1 MADKTTDA
9 KKAPVEKKTAA
20 KKAPAEKKT
29 AAKKAPAE
37 KKVAAAKAPAE
48 KKAAAAKAP
57 AEKKAAAAKAPA
69 EKKVAAKKAPAEKK
83 AAAKKPAKKAE
94 PIIKT
99 ILQVEGKDFDLSTVA
114 VDALKK
120 YKSTHKRKVVSEFV
134 VYVKPE
140 DNAAYFTV
148 NGEGQEDFKVEL

>member
-1 MADKTTDA
+1 MAE
-9 KKAPVEKKTAA
+9 KASEEKKVTAA

-37 KKVAAAKAPAE
+37 KKTA
-48 KKAAAAKAP
+48 
-57 AEKKAAAAKAPA
+57 
-69 EKKVAAKKAPAEKK
+69 AAKKAPAEKK
-83 AAAKKPAKKAE
+83 AAAVKAPAEKKAAKKPAAKKAE
-94 PIIKT
+94 PVIKT

-120 YKSTHKRKVVSEFV
+120 YKSTHKRKVVNEFI

-140 DNAAYFTV
+140 DNAAYYTV
-148 NGEGQEDFKVEL
+148 NGEGQDDFKVDL

>member
-9 KKAPVEKKTAA
+9 KKAPAEKKAAA

-29 AAKKAPAE
+29 AAKKA
-37 KKVAAAKAPAE
+37 
-48 KKAAAAKAP
+48 
-57 AEKKAAAAKAPA
+57 
-69 EKKVAAKKAPAEKK
+69 
-83 AAAKKPAKKAE
+83 E
-94 PIIKT
+94 PVIKT

-120 YKSTHKRKVVSEFV
+120 YKSTHKRKVVEEFV

-140 DNAAYFTV
+140 DNAAYYTV
-148 NGEGQEDFKVEL
+148 NGEGQDDFKVDL

>member
-9 KKAPVEKKTAA
+9 KKAPAEKKTAA

-48 KKAAAAKAP
+48 KKT
-57 AEKKAAAAKAPA
+57 
-69 EKKVAAKKAPAEKK
+69 
-83 AAAKKPAKKAE
+83 AAKKPAAKKAE
-94 PIIKT
+94 PVIKT

-120 YKSTHKRKVVSEFV
+120 YKSTHKRKVVEEFV

-140 DNAAYFTV
+140 DNAAYYTV
-148 NGEGQEDFKVEL
+148 NGEGQDDFKVDL

>member
-9 KKAPVEKKTAA
+9 KKAPAEKKAAA
-20 KKAPAEKKT
+20 KKAPAEKKA

-48 KKAAAAKAP
+48 KKT
-57 AEKKAAAAKAPA
+57 
-69 EKKVAAKKAPAEKK
+69 
-83 AAAKKPAKKAE
+83 AAKKPAAKKAE
-94 PIIKT
+94 PVIKT

-120 YKSTHKRKVVSEFV
+120 YKSTHKRKVVEEFV

-140 DNAAYFTV
+140 DNAAYYTV
-148 NGEGQEDFKVEL
+148 NGEGQDDFKVDL

>member
-9 KKAPVEKKTAA
+9 KKAPAEKKAAA

-48 KKAAAAKAP
+48 KKAAA
-57 AEKKAAAAKAPA
+57 
-69 EKKVAAKKAPAEKK
+69 
-83 AAAKKPAKKAE
+83 KKPAAKKAE
-94 PIIKT
+94 PVIKT

-120 YKSTHKRKVVSEFV
+120 YKSTHKRKVVEEFV

-140 DNAAYFTV
+140 DNAAYYTV
-148 NGEGQEDFKVEL
+148 NGEGQDDFKVDL